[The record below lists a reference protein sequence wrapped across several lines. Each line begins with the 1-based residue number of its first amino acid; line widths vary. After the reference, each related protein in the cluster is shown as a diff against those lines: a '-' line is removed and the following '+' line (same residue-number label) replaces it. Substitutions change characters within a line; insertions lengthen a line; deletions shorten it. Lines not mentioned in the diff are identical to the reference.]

1 MNRGPGPDAEGGGTL
16 LASEPREGETKVKGR
31 VQAIYVARAGGAPM
45 EAVQEVEAV
54 ADTGLRG
61 DRYAEQTGYWS
72 GVDECQVTLIEGEM
86 IDQIDSETDVEIE
99 HGEHRRNIITR
110 GVRLFDFA
118 GKRFSV
124 GEAVLEYDRPRP
136 PCRYVEALTQPGMMA
151 ALAGGR
157 GGICARVIESGA
169 IRVND
174 DIDIIT

>member
-1 MNRGPGPDAEGGGTL
+1 M
-16 LASEPREGETKVKGR
+16 KGH
-31 VQAIYVARAGGAPM
+31 VQAIYVARTGGVPM
-45 EAVQEVEAV
+45 EAVEEVEAV

-61 DRYAEQTGYWS
+61 DRYAERTGYWS
-72 GVDECQVTLIEGEM
+72 GVDECQVTLIDGE
-86 IDQIDSETDVEIE
+86 IVDQIDSETDVEIE

-110 GVRLFDFA
+110 GVRLLDLA

-136 PCRYVEALTQPGMMA
+136 PCRYIETLTQPGMMA

-157 GGICARVIESGA
+157 GGICARVIESGT

-174 DIDIIT
+174 TIEIVT